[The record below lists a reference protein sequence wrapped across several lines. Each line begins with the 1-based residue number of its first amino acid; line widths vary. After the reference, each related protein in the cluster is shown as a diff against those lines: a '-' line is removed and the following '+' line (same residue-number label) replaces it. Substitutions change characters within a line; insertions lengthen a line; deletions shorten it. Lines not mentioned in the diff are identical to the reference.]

1 MPPADGQQLFQTSA
15 LAVFLRLDPIEFWDH
30 YQDFRVFIGKEYI
43 QVSVA
48 SRGSRLAYACSP
60 SLPLG
65 VHSHDARERF

>member
-1 MPPADGQQLFQTSA
+1 MQQLTMPPADGQQLFQTSA
-15 LAVFLRLDPIEFWDH
+15 LALFLRLDPIEFWDH

-60 SLPLG
+60 SLPL
-65 VHSHDARERF
+65 